1 MTLTI
6 TDRLSL
12 PLSEIELSSTRSQ
25 GNGGQNVNKT
35 ESAVQLRFDI
45 HASSL
50 PDEVKQRLA
59 SRRDQRITQDGVVVI
74 KAQQFRRQEQN
85 RDAAIERLRVM
96 IAAAADIPRP
106 RKATPTISP
115 TATRVCASRT
125 QTGQRR
131 RQVFAGDVQRRSVG
145 AGKRA
150 GFDLRIRRQRKRARR
165 PLHRADPVFVGL
177 PLIPV
182 AV

>member
-106 RKATPTISP
+106 RKATRP
-115 TATRVCASRT
+115 TASS
-125 QTGQRR
+125 QRR
-131 RQVFAGDVQRRSVG
+131 RVADKQHTGRIKA
-145 AGKRA
+145 
-150 GFDLRIRRQRKRARR
+150 LRTTRN
-165 PLHRADPVFVGL
+165 ADD
-177 PLIPV
+177 
-182 AV
+182 

>member
-1 MTLTI
+1 MTLMI

-106 RKATPTISP
+106 RKATRP
-115 TATRVCASRT
+115 TASS
-125 QTGQRR
+125 QRR
-131 RQVFAGDVQRRSVG
+131 RVADKQHTGRIKA
-145 AGKRA
+145 
-150 GFDLRIRRQRKRARR
+150 LRTTRN
-165 PLHRADPVFVGL
+165 ADD
-177 PLIPV
+177 
-182 AV
+182 

>member
-96 IAAAADIPRP
+96 IAAAADVPRP
-106 RKATPTISP
+106 RKATRP
-115 TATRVCASRT
+115 TASS
-125 QTGQRR
+125 QRR
-131 RQVFAGDVQRRSVG
+131 RVADKQHTGRIKA
-145 AGKRA
+145 
-150 GFDLRIRRQRKRARR
+150 LRTTRN
-165 PLHRADPVFVGL
+165 ADD
-177 PLIPV
+177 
-182 AV
+182 

>member
-6 TDRLSL
+6 TDRLTL

-106 RKATPTISP
+106 RKATRP
-115 TATRVCASRT
+115 TASS
-125 QTGQRR
+125 QRR
-131 RQVFAGDVQRRSVG
+131 RVADKQHTGRIKA
-145 AGKRA
+145 
-150 GFDLRIRRQRKRARR
+150 LRTTRN
-165 PLHRADPVFVGL
+165 ADD
-177 PLIPV
+177 
-182 AV
+182 

>member
-106 RKATPTISP
+106 RKATRP
-115 TATRVCASRT
+115 TASS
-125 QTGQRR
+125 QRR
-131 RQVFAGDVQRRSVG
+131 RVADKQHTGRIKA
-145 AGKRA
+145 
-150 GFDLRIRRQRKRARR
+150 LRTTRNT
-165 PLHRADPVFVGL
+165 DD
-177 PLIPV
+177 
-182 AV
+182 

>member
-74 KAQQFRRQEQN
+74 RAQQFRRQEQS

-106 RKATPTISP
+106 RKATRP
-115 TATRVCASRT
+115 TASS
-125 QTGQRR
+125 QRR
-131 RQVFAGDVQRRSVG
+131 RVADKQHTGRIKA
-145 AGKRA
+145 
-150 GFDLRIRRQRKRARR
+150 LRTTRN
-165 PLHRADPVFVGL
+165 ADD
-177 PLIPV
+177 
-182 AV
+182 

>member
-96 IAAAADIPRP
+96 IAAAAAVPRP
-106 RKATPTISP
+106 RKATRP
-115 TATRVCASRT
+115 TASS
-125 QTGQRR
+125 QRR
-131 RQVFAGDVQRRSVG
+131 RVADKQHTGRIKA
-145 AGKRA
+145 
-150 GFDLRIRRQRKRARR
+150 LRTTRN
-165 PLHRADPVFVGL
+165 ADD
-177 PLIPV
+177 
-182 AV
+182 

>member
-59 SRRDQRITQDGVVVI
+59 SRRDQRITLDGVVVI

-106 RKATPTISP
+106 RKATRP
-115 TATRVCASRT
+115 TASS
-125 QTGQRR
+125 QRR
-131 RQVFAGDVQRRSVG
+131 RVADKQHTGRIKA
-145 AGKRA
+145 
-150 GFDLRIRRQRKRARR
+150 LRTTRN
-165 PLHRADPVFVGL
+165 ADD
-177 PLIPV
+177 
-182 AV
+182 

>member
-106 RKATPTISP
+106 RKATRP
-115 TATRVCASRT
+115 TASS
-125 QTGQRR
+125 QRR
-131 RQVFAGDVQRRSVG
+131 RVADKQHTGRIKALRTRRN
-145 AGKRA
+145 
-150 GFDLRIRRQRKRARR
+150 
-165 PLHRADPVFVGL
+165 ADD
-177 PLIPV
+177 
-182 AV
+182 

>member
-25 GNGGQNVNKT
+25 GDGGQNVNKT

-106 RKATPTISP
+106 RKATRP
-115 TATRVCASRT
+115 TASS
-125 QTGQRR
+125 QRR
-131 RQVFAGDVQRRSVG
+131 RVADKQHTGRIKALRTTRNAGD
-145 AGKRA
+145 
-150 GFDLRIRRQRKRARR
+150 
-165 PLHRADPVFVGL
+165 
-177 PLIPV
+177 
-182 AV
+182 

>member
-85 RDAAIERLRVM
+85 RNAAIERLRVM

-106 RKATPTISP
+106 RKATRP
-115 TATRVCASRT
+115 TASS
-125 QTGQRR
+125 QRR
-131 RQVFAGDVQRRSVG
+131 RVADKQHTGRIKA
-145 AGKRA
+145 
-150 GFDLRIRRQRKRARR
+150 LRTTRN
-165 PLHRADPVFVGL
+165 ADD
-177 PLIPV
+177 
-182 AV
+182 